1 MQHSFISL
9 LINKFIFPPL
19 NERNGHSSLA
29 HELVFLALSLRSTVY
44 SFLPSSVYAG
54 CQLYSM
60 PLGPLA
66 LRLLLASASGKR
78 ANVLSLY
85 RASLPS
91 FQDASSGQ
99 GWFTPWLTFL
109 LQVCE

>member
-19 NERNGHSSLA
+19 NERNGNSSSLA

-44 SFLPSSVYAG
+44 SFLPSSVSAG
-54 CQLYSM
+54 MLS
-60 PLGPLA
+60 LGSLA
-66 LRLLLASASGKR
+66 LCLLLALASGKR
-78 ANVLSLY
+78 ANVLSLS
-85 RASLPS
+85 RASLPG

-99 GWFTPWLTFL
+99 GRFTPWLTFL